1 MMQGDKKVVA
11 KNKNNHYEFTL
22 HRNLTI
28 LRGNSGSGK
37 TKLFELIADYNRFG
51 KSSDAKVSSD
61 CPVIAYEGR
70 NWERDI
76 SEIENSIVI
85 VDEENSRFVNS
96 VDFARTIKG
105 TSNYYLLITRNYLP
119 QLPYSVEE
127 IYELSGKGKNKK
139 FVKAYASAD
148 YLYSE
153 RGKKGGSFAPDIII
167 TEDAKAGYHFWK
179 NVSEEKGVE
188 CITAES
194 KTAIAK
200 VVSEYKDKKVLVM
213 ADGAAFGPE
222 MERMILKQK
231 NSNRR
236 VAICLPESFEWL
248 LLASEI
254 LKYADLNTSIDFENI
269 KTLDIEIDSS
279 KYFSWEP
286 YFTELLE
293 EATKNSRY
301 CKYSKAKLEEF
312 YMQEG
317 NVAKVLELLKMIEF
331 KNEL

>member
-1 MMQGDKKVVA
+1 MQGDKKVVA

-61 CPVIAYEGR
+61 CPVIAYDGR

-85 VDEENSRFVNS
+85 VDEENSKFVNS

-105 TSNYYLLITRNYLP
+105 SSNYYLLITRNYLP

-127 IYELSGKGKNKK
+127 IYELSGRGKNKR
-139 FVKAYASAD
+139 FVKAYTSAD
-148 YLYSE
+148 YMYSE
-153 RGKKGGSFAPDIII
+153 RGSNINSVAPDMII
-167 TEDAKAGYHFWK
+167 TEDTKAGYQYWK
-179 NVSEEKGVE
+179 NISEQKGVE

-194 KTAIAK
+194 KTTIAK
-200 VVSEYKDKKVLVM
+200 LVSEHKDKKVLVM

-222 MERMILKQK
+222 MERLILKQK
-231 NSNRR
+231 SSNRSM
-236 VAICLPESFEWL
+236 AICLPESFEWL

-254 LKYADLNTSIDFENI
+254 LQYADLNKTIDFENI
-269 KTLDIEIDSS
+269 KSLDIEIESS

-312 YMQEG
+312 YMRES
-317 NVAKVLELLKMIEF
+317 NVAKVLELLKMIKF
-331 KNEL
+331 KDEL

>member
-1 MMQGDKKVVA
+1 MQGDKKVVA

-70 NWERDI
+70 NWQRDI

-85 VDEENSRFVNS
+85 VDEENSKFVNS
-96 VDFARTIKG
+96 VEFARTIKG
-105 TSNYYLLITRNYLP
+105 SSNYYLLITRNYLP

-127 IYELSGKGKNKK
+127 IYELSGRGKNKK

-148 YLYSE
+148 YMYSE
-153 RGKKGGSFAPDIII
+153 RGRKVNDFVPEIII
-167 TEDAKAGYHFWK
+167 TEDAKAGYQYWK
-179 NVSEEKGVE
+179 NISEQNSVK

-200 VVSEYKDKKVLVM
+200 AVSNHKDKKVLVI

-222 MERMILKQK
+222 MERLILKQN

-236 VAICLPESFEWL
+236 IAICLPESFEWL

-254 LKYADLNTSIDFENI
+254 LKYADLNKPVNFENI
-269 KTLDIEIDSS
+269 KALKLEIDSYRKGAGS
-279 KYFSWEP
+279 
-286 YFTELLE
+286 LC
-293 EATKNSRY
+293 R
-301 CKYSKAKLEEF
+301 
-312 YMQEG
+312 
-317 NVAKVLELLKMIEF
+317 II
-331 KNEL
+331 

>member
-1 MMQGDKKVVA
+1 MQGDKKVVA

-51 KSSDAKVSSD
+51 KASDAKVTSD
-61 CPVIAYEGR
+61 CPVIAYDGR
-70 NWERDI
+70 NWQRDI

-85 VDEENSRFVNS
+85 VDEENSKFVNS
-96 VDFARTIKG
+96 VEFARTIKG
-105 TSNYYLLITRNYLP
+105 SSNYYLLITRNYLP

-139 FVKAYASAD
+139 FIKAYASAD
-148 YLYSE
+148 YMYSE
-153 RGKKGGSFAPDIII
+153 RGSKANSFVPEIVI
-167 TEDAKAGYHFWK
+167 TEDAKAGYQYWK
-179 NVSEEKGVE
+179 SICEQNGVE

-194 KTAIAK
+194 KTAITK
-200 VVSEYKDKKVLVM
+200 TVSEYKGKKLLVI

-222 MERMILKQK
+222 MERLILKQK
-231 NSNRR
+231 NLNKR

-254 LKYADLNTSIDFENI
+254 LKYADLDKLIDFENI
-269 KTLDIEIDSS
+269 KALNIEIDSS

-293 EATKNSRY
+293 EATKNSIY

-312 YMQEG
+312 YMKDS
-317 NVAKVLELLKMIEF
+317 NVTKVLDLLKKVKF
-331 KNEL
+331 KEEL